1 MQVTGSAQSVQRA
14 PGLNFGVSREPV
26 RVLLLIDTLVAGGK
40 ERQLVELVK
49 GLSLRDDVRAV
60 LVILSEKIEY
70 EEVRGLRIPL
80 YTFRRRTER
89 DLGVLWKIIRLARE
103 FRPDVIHSWE
113 LMCSVYAIPVKLAV
127 GAKLVNGTVR
137 NAPERIP
144 AFGKLSVRHHL
155 TRPFSD
161 IILGNSE
168 KGLDAYR
175 VPPAKRHCIYNGFD
189 MGRLAGL
196 PAPEKVRRQ
205 LGIET
210 TFVVGM
216 VGTFSE
222 KKDQPTLIRAA
233 RSVLE
238 KNRDVTFLFLGAG
251 ERLEHCRELAR
262 GEERIRFLGRR
273 DDVEA
278 IVNAFDIGVL
288 STFTEGISN
297 AVMEYM
303 ALGKPVIASI
313 GGGTGELVKDQE
325 TGYLVP
331 SGDPILLADRIL
343 HLLSQPDHAREM
355 GVAGRKRIETAFSLE
370 TMTDRF
376 VELYRRCTGV

>member
-1 MQVTGSAQSVQRA
+1 MKGSSLSVESA
-14 PGLNFGVSREPV
+14 PDPISRVSPEPV
-26 RVLLLIDTLVAGGK
+26 RVMLLIDTLVAGGK

-49 GLSLRDDVRAV
+49 GLSLRDDVHAV

-70 EEVRGLRIPL
+70 EEVRGLKVPL
-80 YTFRRRTER
+80 YTFRRKTER
-89 DLGVLWKIIRLARE
+89 DLGVLWKMVRLARE

-113 LMCSVYAIPVKLAV
+113 LMCSVYAVPLKIAV

-137 NAPERIP
+137 NAPARIR
-144 AFGKLSVRHHL
+144 AFSRLSVRHHL

-161 IILGNSE
+161 VILGNSE
-168 KGLDAYR
+168 KGLDAYG
-175 VPPAKRHCIYNGFD
+175 VPAGKRHCIYNGFD
-189 MGRLAGL
+189 MQRLAGL
-196 PAPEKVRRQ
+196 PEAKEIRRE
-205 LGIET
+205 LGIAT

-216 VGTFSE
+216 VGNFSE

-238 KNRDVTFLFLGAG
+238 RNNDVTFLFIGAG
-251 ERLEHCRELAR
+251 DLLEQCRDLAG

-273 DDVEA
+273 EDVEA

-297 AVMEYM
+297 SVMEYM

-313 GGGTGELVKDQE
+313 GGGTGELVIDQK

-331 SGDPILLADRIL
+331 TGDANVLADRIL
-343 HLLSQPDHAREM
+343 YLLSHPGEARSM
-355 GVAGRKRIETAFSLE
+355 GMAGRKRIESEFSLE
-370 TMTDRF
+370 TMTSRF
-376 VELYRRCTGV
+376 VAMYRRCAAV